1 MEMLDRVLD
10 KVCDENY
17 LASHGSDAHRIAIL
31 LLREFDH
38 GVTEE
43 VNLLFNFTGDMSF
56 SFEVRDAVTGGTSTA
71 GFEVEYD
78 VAKAPCEVASFAWLD
93 RA

>member
-10 KVCDENY
+10 KVCDENS
-17 LASHGSDAHRIAIL
+17 LASHGSDAHRIAVL

-43 VNLLFNFTGDMSF
+43 VDLMVNFTGAM
-56 SFEVRDAVTGGTSTA
+56 SFEVRDAITG
-71 GFEVEYD
+71 EE
-78 VAKAPCEVASFAWLD
+78 ASMLSP
-93 RA
+93 RLRRC